1 MPYTAHDVVEWT
13 GYLFHPEVDALAE
26 LAQSLPENPIAV
38 NIGAGNGTSG
48 LALLQSRP
56 DLFLWT
62 VDKQLE
68 SSPFGCLEGEWA
80 VLDKAGLWPCVRY
93 AWIHGDSI
101 EAGEKWDKDAVDL
114 VFVDGDHS
122 YEGCA
127 GDIKAWLPNI
137 KPSGLLVVHDY
148 HKAER
153 FAKPIEGKAPHPKP
167 WHGVDQ
173 AVDKHLIGKFEMVT
187 RVDTLIAFRVP
198 VAKAKRETIKKRI
211 KKSKE

>member
-13 GYLFHPEVDALAE
+13 GYLFHHEVDTLAE
-26 LAQSLPENPIAV
+26 LAQSLPENPVVV

-62 VDKQLE
+62 VEKQLE

-80 VLDKAGLWPCVRY
+80 VFDKAGLWPCERY

-101 EAGEKWDKDAVDL
+101 EVGEKWDKGAVDL
-114 VFVDGDHS
+114 IFVDGDHS

-127 GDIKAWLPNI
+127 GDIKSWLPYI
-137 KPSGLLVVHDY
+137 KPGGLLIVHDY

-173 AVDKHLIGKFEMVT
+173 AVDEHLVGKFEIVAH
-187 RVDTLIAFRVP
+187 VDTLIAFRVP
-198 VAKAKRETIKKRI
+198 VTKAKRETTRKRVKK
-211 KKSKE
+211 E